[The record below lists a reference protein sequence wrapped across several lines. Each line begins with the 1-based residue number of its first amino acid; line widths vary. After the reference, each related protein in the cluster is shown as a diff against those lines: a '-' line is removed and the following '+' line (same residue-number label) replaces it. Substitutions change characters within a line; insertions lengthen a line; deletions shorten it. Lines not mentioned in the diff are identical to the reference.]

1 MRTYQ
6 IVSAKVVLGKRTKE
20 LVKNLQG
27 GEIVVLD
34 HADLDELAAEMLI
47 AKRVQAVL
55 NVAPTITGRYRSKGT
70 LLLNNAGIKIV
81 DNIDKDIFERLS
93 DGDLISIDGGKIYR
107 GNEFIGKGRVL
118 RSSLIKELLE
128 KAENNEEIL
137 LQDFVDNT
145 LEYASK
151 EKLVL
156 LQRIPLPRLD
166 VSLRYRFVVVAVRGP
181 GYREDLAAIRGFIEE
196 EKPILIGV
204 DGGADALLECGFRP
218 DIIIGDMDSVSDE
231 ALSKAKNIIVHAYPS
246 GEAPGMTR
254 INELKLK
261 AEIMALPGTSE
272 DVAMLLAYQ
281 GGASMIVAVGTHS
294 NLVDFLEKGRSGM
307 ASTLLVRLKVGDR
320 LIDAKG
326 VSRLYQRRFTMKEL
340 GWLLIAAL
348 VPLFALIFISP
359 SIYGFFQSLFIRLRL
374 IFL

>member
-6 IVSAKVVLGKRTKE
+6 TAKVVLGKRTKE

-70 LLLNNAGIKIV
+70 LLLNNAGIKLV
-81 DNIDKDIFERLS
+81 DNIDQDIFERLS

-107 GNEFIGKGRVL
+107 DKEFIAKGRVL
-118 RSSLIKELLE
+118 SGSLIKELLE

-151 EKLVL
+151 EKIVL
-156 LQRIPLPRLD
+156 LQKIPLPRLD
-166 VSLRYRFVVVAVRGP
+166 VSLRYQFVVVAVRGP

-231 ALSKAKNIIVHAYPS
+231 ALSKAKNIIVHAYPN

-254 INELKLK
+254 IKELKLK

>member
-6 IVSAKVVLGKRTKE
+6 TAKVVLGKRTKE

-70 LLLNNAGIKIV
+70 LLLNNAGIKLV
-81 DNIDKDIFERLS
+81 DNIDQDIFERLS
-93 DGDLISIDGGKIYR
+93 DGDLISIDGGDIYR
-107 GNEFIGKGRVL
+107 DKEFIAKGRVL
-118 RSSLIKELLE
+118 SGSLIKELLE

-151 EKLVL
+151 EKIVL
-156 LQRIPLPRLD
+156 LQKIPLPRLD
-166 VSLRYRFVVVAVRGP
+166 VSLRYQFVVVAVRGP

-231 ALSKAKNIIVHAYPS
+231 ALSKAKNIIVHAYPN

-254 INELKLK
+254 IKELKLK